1 MRLNDAPLATNLE
14 CLCRAS
20 PPDAHSQLAG
30 PAVGEQVCRG
40 CADSL
45 NAWAAA
51 PLGGEGLVG
60 LRQLPAPQPV
70 HVGQRSG
77 RRTAQACKKAR
88 ETSHSTKT
96 SQRTVNPGAG
106 VPAMHEPASLRGQQQ
121 WGEVVTV
128 MRCKLKVGSQQR
140 SLVFEHSTHP
150 TLLVTCGAVDVGNAL
165 SGAVRLGQRCHCLGQ
180 LLPQV
185 TAWQRGGRPITI
197 VTGNAWC

>member
-1 MRLNDAPLATNLE
+1 LLLSTISSAEAHSPGDHLSRQSTITPWASAALPNVSAPSRSHFCHWCLPTSDVRLNDVPLATNLK

-121 WGEVVTV
+121 WGELVTV

-140 SLVFEHSTHP
+140 SLV
-150 TLLVTCGAVDVGNAL
+150 L
-165 SGAVRLGQRCHCLGQ
+165 
-180 LLPQV
+180 
-185 TAWQRGGRPITI
+185 
-197 VTGNAWC
+197 

>member
-1 MRLNDAPLATNLE
+1 
-14 CLCRAS
+14 
-20 PPDAHSQLAG
+20 
-30 PAVGEQVCRG
+30 
-40 CADSL
+40 
-45 NAWAAA
+45 
-51 PLGGEGLVG
+51 
-60 LRQLPAPQPV
+60 
-70 HVGQRSG
+70 
-77 RRTAQACKKAR
+77 
-88 ETSHSTKT
+88 
-96 SQRTVNPGAG
+96 
-106 VPAMHEPASLRGQQQ
+106 MHEPASLRGQQQ